1 MTNLKLVINNSF
13 QKKQKFFVKQE
24 LKMILNLYA
33 QKVSS
38 GDWKD
43 YSLYISKKEVSFDV
57 YQRTSDQPVFR
68 ILKNL
73 KPLISIGK
81 MTKKPVLIYPRKH
94 SMHLNKKINTSRK
107 KITNVIKFIYD
118 SV

>member
-43 YSLYISKKEVSFDV
+43 YSLSISKKEVSFDV
-57 YQRTSDQPVFR
+57 YQRASEVPVFR
-68 ILKNL
+68 ISKNL
-73 KPLISIGK
+73 NPKNKDERFYVLDKLGNIINKSENLNNLIA
-81 MTKKPVLIYPRKH
+81 
-94 SMHLNKKINTSRK
+94 KIKRGRLLLVK
-107 KITNVIKFIYD
+107 
-118 SV
+118 

>member
-43 YSLYISKKEVSFDV
+43 YSLSISKKEVSFDV
-57 YQRTSDQPVFR
+57 YQRASEVPVFR
-68 ILKNL
+68 ISKNL
-73 KPLISIGK
+73 SPKNKDERFYVLDKLGNIINKSENLNNLIA
-81 MTKKPVLIYPRKH
+81 
-94 SMHLNKKINTSRK
+94 KIKRGRLLLVK
-107 KITNVIKFIYD
+107 
-118 SV
+118 

>member
-43 YSLYISKKEVSFDV
+43 YSLSISKKEVSFDV
-57 YQRTSDQPVFR
+57 YQRASEVPVFR
-68 ILKNL
+68 ISKNL
-73 KPLISIGK
+73 SPKNK
-81 MTKKPVLIYPRKH
+81 DERFYVLDKLGNIINK
-94 SMHLNKKINTSRK
+94 SENLN
-107 KITNVIKFIYD
+107 NVIAKIKRGRLLL
-118 SV
+118 VK